1 MLQQLRGKAQFLTWR
16 SWLFAFGDRL
26 DNRQQE
32 VLGRIRK
39 ICQRAVVEFPDWAEL
54 SLEMVGEAPIVYRK
68 GWGSLGA
75 LLALGRKNSSL
86 PWEEDGVSSCGS

>member
-1 MLQQLRGKAQFLTWR
+1 MPLETDLTT
-16 SWLFAFGDRL
+16 
-26 DNRQQE
+26 DNKRCWE
-32 VLGRIRK
+32 GLERYA
-39 ICQRAVVEFPDWAEL
+39 RAVVEFPDWAEL